1 MLLDLIE
8 SRPVIEDELEEI
20 IRKEINSKLNPLSKA
35 STNNEEEE
43 TDESKENSFFDKNKS
58 IKSNSPFSS
67 HFNEVLEKINK
78 SVCTN
83 LDESTTAN

>member
-1 MLLDLIE
+1 MTANT
-8 SRPVIEDELEEI
+8 

-35 STNNEEEE
+35 STSTNNEEEE

-78 SVCTN
+78 SWYK
-83 LDESTTAN
+83 S